1 MTAPAFALDTSC
13 VIAAVCS
20 WHEHHAA
27 AADDIERRLDGGE
40 RMVVAAHVLV
50 ESYAV
55 LTRLPPPH
63 RLSPA
68 DAWTLI
74 RTNFAGEPTLATL
87 SGPDHLRLLDRLS
100 SLGIRGGR
108 TYDALIAECAG
119 RAGAA
124 ALVTLNPRDFSA
136 EHVGMAIVHP
146 ASTP

>member
-1 MTAPAFALDTSC
+1 VTASSFALDTSC

-27 AADDIERRLDGGE
+27 AADEIERRLDRGE

-74 RTNFAGEPTLATL
+74 RTNFAAGAKLASL
-87 SGPDHLRLLDRLS
+87 SGPDHVRLLEHLS
-100 SLGIRGGR
+100 STGVGGGR
-108 TYDALIAECAG
+108 VYDALIAECAS
-119 RAGAA
+119 RAGAG
-124 ALVTLNPRDFSA
+124 ALLTLNPRHFGSDQ
-136 EHVGMAIVHP
+136 GMTIVQP
-146 ASTP
+146 VQP